1 MCLIYFYNIEL
12 DESLLF
18 INSILNSL
26 LFIAILN
33 MYLFCIKQQNQM
45 LIQTLLVFLLYN
57 IINKLYH
64 PVIIDILFIS
74 SSFLILTEI
83 INHLRIGVAKNEEK
97 YFNIPELILELTIGF
112 LWFLYSFRYNIKCFI
127 IILLISIFVRTCA
140 ILGYQIVIG
149 KIKKDTFIYTFLI
162 NFFFIKIDLKVK
174 EESNIL

>member
-83 INHLRIGVAKNEEK
+83 IIF
-97 YFNIPELILELTIGF
+97 Y
-112 LWFLYSFRYNIKCFI
+112 I
-127 IILLISIFVRTCA
+127 IVFYYYIE
-140 ILGYQIVIG
+140 Y
-149 KIKKDTFIYTFLI
+149 
-162 NFFFIKIDLKVK
+162 KV
-174 EESNIL
+174 